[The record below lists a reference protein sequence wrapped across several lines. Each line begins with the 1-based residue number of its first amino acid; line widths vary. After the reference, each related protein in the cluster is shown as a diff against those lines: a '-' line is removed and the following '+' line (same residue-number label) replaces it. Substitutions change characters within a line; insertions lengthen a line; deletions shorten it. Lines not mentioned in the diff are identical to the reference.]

1 MSRQGIDCDTPDCI
15 YWDEENGCIKETG
28 VKIQEHCCLDYE
40 PKKEKPRITIVVSGG
55 MVQNVFTTLETE
67 MEVDV
72 LDFDDNGDRS
82 DDEREDMEKYLE
94 RVTSENCQIY

>member
-40 PKKEKPRITIVVSGG
+40 AKREKPRITIVVSGG
-55 MVQNVFTTLETE
+55 MVQSVYTTLETDV
-67 MEVDV
+67 EVDI
-72 LDFDDNGDRS
+72 LDFDDNGSLS
-82 DDEREDMEKYLE
+82 DVEREDRDNYHDLIIKE
-94 RVTSENCQIY
+94 QHPIY